1 MRTHISRA
9 VAATALLALT
19 AACTSG
25 GSDRPGERSGDRSS
39 EPAAG
44 YQGLPDELGRQ
55 SPEWVECPA
64 PSASQDPLATAP
76 PEGLDDG
83 TGWECADLTVPLDYD
98 EPEGETIEL
107 ALLRAVSPASD
118 EERLGS
124 LVFNFGG
131 PGGSGVAT
139 LPQTGESFDALRQGG
154 WDLVSFDP
162 RGVGESEGVVCLSD
176 AERDAATQELGS
188 PPDTAEE
195 RRIAERQEE
204 EFVDACVAN
213 SGDLLPHVSTANAA
227 RDLDLMRHVLGD
239 ERLNYFGI
247 SYGTQLGATYA
258 NLFPDR
264 VGRTVLDAVVD
275 PSDDPVQQGLLDAQG
290 FQRALDH
297 YLEDCVQQPDCPA
310 GETPAEG
317 SRWISQFLAELEEEP
332 LPTRQDPA
340 GRELTAVL
348 AYTGIAS
355 TLYSEESWQ
364 YLTQGLAEARD
375 EGTGDLLLLLN
386 DIYSGRDPVSGAY
399 STQEPSFTAIRCAD
413 RPGGMSEEEALAHEA
428 EFVEASEVFGP
439 YMVWSLAGCAEDW
452 PVTEAADPP
461 DYDATGAAEPLLL
474 LATTGDP
481 ATPIEGAERM
491 REAMGGGEVAPL
503 LRWDGEGHGAY
514 LSEDPCVLDAVNS
527 WLLDGEIPADDTN
540 CPA

>member
-1 MRTHISRA
+1 MRLARTHIPGA

-25 GSDRPGERSGDRSS
+25 GSARPEERRS
-39 EPAAG
+39 EPATA
-44 YQGLPDELGRQ
+44 YPGLPEELGRQ
-55 SPEWVECPA
+55 SLDWASCPA
-64 PSASQDPLATAP
+64 PAASQDPLATAP
-76 PEGLDDG
+76 PEELGDG
-83 TGWECADLTVPLDYD
+83 TGWECADLAVPLDYRD
-98 EPEGETIEL
+98 PTGDTIEL
-107 ALLRAVSPASD
+107 ALLRAVSPASE

-139 LPQTGESFDALRQGG
+139 LPQTGASFEELRAGG

-176 AERDAATQELGS
+176 EERDAASQELGS
-188 PPDTAEE
+188 PPDTPEE
-195 RRIAERQEE
+195 ERIAERQET
-204 EFVDACVAN
+204 EFVEACVAH
-213 SGDLLPHVSTANAA
+213 SGALLPHVSTANTA

-258 NLFPDR
+258 NLFPER

-275 PSDDPVQQGLLDAQG
+275 PDDDPVHQGLLDAQG

-297 YLEDCVQQPDCPA
+297 YLEDCVQQADCPA
-310 GETPAEG
+310 GEDPADG
-317 SRWISQFLAELEEEP
+317 SRWISAFLAGLAEDP
-332 LPTRQDPA
+332 LPTQDPA

-386 DIYSGRDPVSGAY
+386 DVYSGRNPATGAY

-413 RPGGMSEEEALAHEA
+413 RPGGLSEEEALAYED

-439 YMVWSLAGCAEDW
+439 YMVWSLTGCGEDW

-461 DYDATGAAEPLLL
+461 DYDASGAAEPLLL

-491 REAMGGGEVAPL
+491 REAMGGGAVAPL

-514 LSEDPCVLDAVNS
+514 LGEDPCVLDAVHG
-527 WLLDGEIPADDTN
+527 WLLDGEIPADDTA
-540 CPA
+540 CPS